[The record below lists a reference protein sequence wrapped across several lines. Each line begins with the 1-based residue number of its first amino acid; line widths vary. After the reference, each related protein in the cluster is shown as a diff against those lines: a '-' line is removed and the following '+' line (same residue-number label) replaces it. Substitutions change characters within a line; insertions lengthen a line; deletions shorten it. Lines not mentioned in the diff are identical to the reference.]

1 MIDVGELL
9 VQFFSKQLGL
19 FLLEELR
26 TCSDGSGGSG
36 LPVDRV
42 RFHETPVRDD
52 TISRDF
58 FLIIALMSPLVGQ
71 QESKGGVR
79 HRSIRMTKASNNPC

>member
-1 MIDVGELL
+1 MIDIGELL
-9 VQFFSKQLGL
+9 VQFCSQVLGL

-26 TCSDGSGGSG
+26 ACSGGSGGSG
-36 LPVDRV
+36 LPMDSV

-52 TISRDF
+52 TTGRDF
-58 FLIIALMSPLVGQ
+58 FLIITLMSPLVGQ

-79 HRSIRMTKASNNPC
+79 HRSIRRTETANNPC